1 MIGQSR
7 VNSSNLKK
15 IFFKCTA
22 DAIEIV
28 PSWYG
33 RGHSMAQVQGFELP
47 IGLAMKILQAQLW
60 ANFRLKRQ
68 TQSPICYITEPCMQ
82 NLHLVE
88 FWPSGS
94 KCFWAI
100 FYLTKNLLKVTKNP
114 GQVENR
120 LQNVDEQYNEIFLEY
135 FFNLFLK

>member
-33 RGHSMAQVQGFELP
+33 RGHSMAQVQGCELP

-68 TQSPICYITEPCMQ
+68 TQSPICYITEPCM
-82 NLHLVE
+82 
-88 FWPSGS
+88 
-94 KCFWAI
+94 
-100 FYLTKNLLKVTKNP
+100 
-114 GQVENR
+114 
-120 LQNVDEQYNEIFLEY
+120 
-135 FFNLFLK
+135 